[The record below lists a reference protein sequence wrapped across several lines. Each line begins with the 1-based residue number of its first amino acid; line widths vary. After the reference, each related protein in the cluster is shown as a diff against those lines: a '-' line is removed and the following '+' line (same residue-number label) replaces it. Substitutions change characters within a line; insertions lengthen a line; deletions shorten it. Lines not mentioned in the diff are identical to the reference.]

1 MKLYLILFIVT
12 CNFLV
17 AKKVDSNEKKTKNI
31 PYYLIPGLGQ
41 IKNKKIVKSIILIG
55 AELAA
60 INYWLLNSSKY
71 KDYDSNPDQYDL
83 RKNRYLE
90 KRNKYAWWVGF
101 IYFYSMLDSIVD
113 KHFIDFNEVM
123 NNSIENPAKINKEN
137 TDEK

>member
-90 KRNKYAWWVGF
+90 KRNKYAWWVGI